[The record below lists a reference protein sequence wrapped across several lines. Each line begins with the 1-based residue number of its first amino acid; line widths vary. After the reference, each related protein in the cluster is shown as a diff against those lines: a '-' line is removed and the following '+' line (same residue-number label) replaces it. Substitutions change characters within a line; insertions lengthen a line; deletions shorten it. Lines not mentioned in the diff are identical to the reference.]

1 MQITL
6 KNEQDIARMRIAGQ
20 LASEVLD
27 YIAPFVRAGVT
38 TAELDRLC
46 HVYMREQQQT
56 IPAPLNYQPSGYPP
70 YPKAT
75 CISVIKNG
83 YFGDTSR
90 MFIVGEGSILAKRLV
105 NTTYEWMWLGIHQV
119 RPGARLGDIGHAIAQ
134 RAHAH
139 GYSVVR
145 EYCGHGIGT
154 VFHEAPQVLHYGRP
168 GTGLE
173 LKAGMIFTIEP
184 MINAG
189 GHETRTMSD
198 RWTVKTR
205 ERSLSAR

>member
-20 LASEVLD
+20 LASEVLV

-46 HVYMREQQQT
+46 HVYMLEQQQT
-56 IPAPLNYQPSGYPP
+56 IPAPLNYHLSGYPP

-75 CISVIKNG
+75 CISVNDVICHGIPGDKKLKNGDILNIDITVIKNG

-105 NTTYEWMWLGIHQV
+105 NTTY
-119 RPGARLGDIGHAIAQ
+119 
-134 RAHAH
+134 
-139 GYSVVR
+139 
-145 EYCGHGIGT
+145 
-154 VFHEAPQVLHYGRP
+154 
-168 GTGLE
+168 
-173 LKAGMIFTIEP
+173 
-184 MINAG
+184 
-189 GHETRTMSD
+189 
-198 RWTVKTR
+198 
-205 ERSLSAR
+205 